1 MAVYVSS
8 CNVSFIC
15 VGFEELATLGANANV
30 MTGTDSN
37 GYLDPLEITPFG
49 LLQSKLFKDAPDWLL
64 NALQEKPLTS
74 NFHHDSLTPDTYE
87 KSEGLKDLFDVL
99 AYSYD
104 ANGVKYIAII
114 EGKRWDSVGTSE

>member
-30 MTGTDSN
+30 MTATDSN

-74 NFHHDSLTPDTYE
+74 NFHHYSLTPDTYE